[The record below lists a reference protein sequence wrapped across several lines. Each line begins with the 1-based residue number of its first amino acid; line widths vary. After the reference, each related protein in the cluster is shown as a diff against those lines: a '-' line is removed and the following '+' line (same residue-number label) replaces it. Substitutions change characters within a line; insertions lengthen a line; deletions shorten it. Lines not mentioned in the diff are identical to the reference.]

1 MSASPKSVEP
11 KSTVPPLDLKYLR
24 LRDIAVIEEALAKV
38 TPFGEVHLVVE
49 RGRLRF
55 VRTIKSEAV
64 D

>member
-1 MSASPKSVEP
+1 MSASSQPVEP
-11 KSTVPPLDLKYLR
+11 KAVYPRPDLKYLR
-24 LRDIAVIEEALAKV
+24 PQDVAMIEEALAKV
-38 TPFGEVHLVVE
+38 APFGEVHLVIE